1 MEWNTEQAQVVAE
14 IHRLIQEY
22 HDLRKGELEADYKV
36 FTNCLFDNGVITEQV
51 RDAIYASIDAQL
63 L

>member
-1 MEWNTEQAQVVAE
+1 MEWNAEQAQVIEEV
-14 IHRLIQEY
+14 HRLMQEY
-22 HDLRKGELEADYKV
+22 HDTRKGELEADYKV
-36 FTNCLFDNGVITEQV
+36 FTNCLFDNGVITAEV